1 MLLLSHL
8 WKSCKAQYCN
18 RPNSL
23 FREPRIMLKYELLG
37 PSPLTEKV
45 DMSAELSNGIS
56 GEVESKVQAADLVV
70 HYGSHNAYLVEVCV
84 R

>member
-1 MLLLSHL
+1 
-8 WKSCKAQYCN
+8 
-18 RPNSL
+18 
-23 FREPRIMLKYELLG
+23 MLKYELLG